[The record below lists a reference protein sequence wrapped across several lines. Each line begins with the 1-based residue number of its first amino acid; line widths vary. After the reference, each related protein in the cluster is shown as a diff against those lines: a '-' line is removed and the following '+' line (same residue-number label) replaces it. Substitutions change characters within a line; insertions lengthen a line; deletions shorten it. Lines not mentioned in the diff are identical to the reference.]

1 MKILQ
6 YCSLAF
12 MAVLGA
18 ASCSLENGGRVL
30 PAGEG
35 IVDINFGYDLD
46 VSAVTKASVGEDNP
60 IFQLQ
65 IKNIEKDVI
74 VKTIDDHT
82 TINGSVTLKEGRY
95 EIKASNGVEQAAAFE
110 APYYEGRD
118 TVTVIAGE
126 TVSSSIV
133 CTLAGVKVTVEVT
146 DAVKKNFREYGVT
159 VSNGNGGSLLF
170 KDEDFSKA
178 GYFVNTGTL
187 FCTLDIV
194 NNDGK
199 QSAITH
205 QIDGVKPRDYYHL
218 KFDVDTTANR
228 EQGGMSIVLTID
240 DTYNEKEHH
249 IEVNLDK
256 EPAPVITES
265 SGADLSA
272 VLKAP
277 QGAGLLG
284 RFMIH
289 SEAGIERIVITHSS
303 SDMFALGIPE
313 TFNPMDEAIDSTVF
327 KSNGM
332 HWTHPIVKGTTE
344 AYFDFRTLFAEKLP
358 LGTYEFT
365 FNILDTQAQFVSK
378 KVTLQVIPD
387 MEVSTAGIDAW
398 AKFAYVYGQ
407 YNTETEPVGMGVQY
421 KKVADTEWIDWNG
434 TFVKDGNTFRALITG
449 LEPETAYSFRA
460 VSTKDLSEGKSDDNV
475 VTVVTEAMTQLP
487 NFSFDN
493 WYKDGKH
500 WYPNADISV
509 DNYFW
514 DSGNRGAN
522 TIGENNPT
530 SPEESFVISG
540 KAVRMETKTVFGVM
554 AGGNIYTGS
563 FGDVQ
568 GMSGATVNFGRP
580 YTGRPTTL
588 NGYYCYAPKV
598 IDKTKAPY
606 ENLKGQNDIGKIFV
620 VLTDMTSPF
629 VVNNATNPPTLFD
642 PSDKSVIAYGELED
656 NVGTNGEYK
665 QFCINLEYRDN
676 RKPSYIIL
684 VAVASKYADYF
695 TGGVGSIMYID
706 EFNFG
711 FDYVE

>member
-46 VSAVTKASVGEDNP
+46 VSAVTKARVGEDNP

-265 SGADLSA
+265 SGADLSQ
-272 VLKAP
+272 VLKAVHNV
-277 QGAGLLG
+277 GLIGRFAVHSAAGLE
-284 RFMIH
+284 RVVINH
-289 SEAGIERIVITHSS
+289 TSEVL
-303 SDMFALGIPE
+303 SDMGIPFS
-313 TFNPMDEAIDSTVF
+313 FNPMEVDSTVF
-327 KSNGM
+327 ADNGI
-332 HWTHPIVKGTTE
+332 HWSQPMKKGVSDV
-344 AYFDFRTLFAEKLP
+344 YFDFRTLFAKNLP
-358 LGTYEFT
+358 EGTYELT
-365 FNILDTQAQFVSK
+365 FNLLDVQAQYISQ
-378 KVTLQVIPD
+378 KVTVIVVPNV
-387 MEVSTAGIDAW
+387 MVSTMAVDAW
-398 AKFAYVYGQ
+398 AKFAYVYGR
-407 YNTETEPVGMGVQY
+407 YNTTSEPAGLGIQY
-421 KKVADTEWIDWNG
+421 KKSADASWTDWNG
-434 TFVKDGNTFRALITG
+434 TLTKDGAVFSAVITG
-449 LEPETAYSFRA
+449 LEPSTAYDFRA
-460 VSTKDLSEGKSDDNV
+460 VCTADIEEGTADNNV
-475 VTVVTEAMTQLP
+475 ISAVTEAMTQLP

>member
-1 MKILQ
+1 M
-6 YCSLAF
+6 
-12 MAVLGA
+12 LGL
-18 ASCSLENGGRVL
+18 SCSIDEGGRVL

-35 IVDINFGYDLD
+35 LLDIRFGYDLD
-46 VSAVTKASVGEDNP
+46 VSSVTKAGIGEDTP
-60 IFQLQ
+60 IFKIQ
-65 IKNIEKDVI
+65 IKNIDKGVI
-74 VKTIDDHT
+74 VKTIEDHT
-82 TINGSVTLKEGRY
+82 TINGTITLREGSY
-95 EIKASNGVEQAAAFE
+95 EIKASNGVESAAAFE
-110 APYYEGRD
+110 SPYYEGRD
-118 TVTVIAGE
+118 TIDVVAGE
-126 TVSSSIV
+126 TVSASVTCI
-133 CTLAGVKVTVEVT
+133 LAGVKVTVEVT
-146 DAVKKNFREYGVT
+146 DAVKKNFSSYGVT

-170 KDEDFSKA
+170 KDETFSKA
-178 GYFVNTGTL
+178 GYFANTGTL
-187 FCTLDIV
+187 FCSLEIV

-199 QSAITH
+199 SDIVTH
-205 QIDGVKPRDYYHL
+205 QIEGVQSRDYYHL
-218 KFDVDTTANR
+218 KFDVDTTGSR
-228 EQGGMSIVLTID
+228 DQGGMSILVTVD
-240 DTYNEKEHH
+240 DSYNEKEYD
-249 IEVNLDK
+249 IDINLNK
-256 EPAPVITES
+256 KPMPVISES
-265 SGADLSA
+265 TGADLSA

-313 TFNPMDEAIDSTVF
+313 TFNPMDETIDSTVF

-332 HWTHPIVKGTTE
+332 HWTHPIVKGTIE

-387 MEVSTAGIDAW
+387 MEVSTARIDAW

-487 NFSFDN
+487 NFSFDSWIQN
-493 WYKDGKH
+493 GKH
-500 WYPNADISV
+500 WYPNADIG
-509 DNYFW
+509 DNFFW
-514 DSGNRGAN
+514 DSGNQGAN
-522 TIGENNPT
+522 MLTAVNPT

-540 KAVRMETKTVFGVM
+540 KAVRMETKAVVGVM
-554 AGGNIYTGS
+554 AGGNIYAGS
-563 FGDVQ
+563 FGKVN
-568 GMSGATVNFGRP
+568 GTSGATVNFGRP

-588 NGYYCYAPKV
+588 SGYYSYAPKA
-598 IDKTKAPY
+598 IDKVKPPY
-606 ENLKGQNDIGKIFV
+606 ESLKGQNDIGKIFV
-620 VLTDMTSPF
+620 VLTDLTSPF
-629 VVNNATNPPTLFD
+629 VVDNSQNPPVLFD

-656 NVGTNGEYK
+656 NVGTGGEYK
-665 QFCINLEYRDN
+665 HFTINIEYRDD

-706 EFNFG
+706 EFSFG
-711 FDYVE
+711 FDFVE